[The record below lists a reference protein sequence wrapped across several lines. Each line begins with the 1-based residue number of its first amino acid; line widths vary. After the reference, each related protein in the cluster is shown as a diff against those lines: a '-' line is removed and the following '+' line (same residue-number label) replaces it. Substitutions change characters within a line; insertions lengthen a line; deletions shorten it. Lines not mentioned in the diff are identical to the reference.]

1 MYRAPTG
8 RPVKFQHRWR
18 DPGRGRNHQWARMRY
33 FRTEVPFL
41 STGTLNWAA
50 QALVFVYL

>member
-8 RPVKFQHRWR
+8 RPVKFEHGWTR
-18 DPGRGRNHQWARMRY
+18 PGGARNHQWARMRY

-50 QALVFVYL
+50 HAPAFVYL